1 MGRPRKKPHY
11 DSEKIMK
18 ELIDAVVESFEE
30 TGELKLTAAEFEM
43 SPIKIRKLLITA
55 DVYENEIS
63 AQVQDIYKETKSIS
77 QVMVETGL
85 SRASVSGYLPYQ
97 KMVYGAEELSVAAER
112 TDKYRRRK
120 NAVSEL
126 HDADDPEQALWNA
139 IVEFEGYVFRTV
151 TGLKFKYEL
160 KRGRSGGRN
169 REIIID
175 RMKDSK
181 SLTWSSVMLAYDKI
195 EPKEYI
201 RPKELSDS
209 RGISYLFSIFYR
221 FGLID
226 VDEKLALKLQ
236 QK

>member
-126 HDADDPEQALWNA
+126 ANS
-139 IVEFEGYVFRTV
+139 
-151 TGLKFKYEL
+151 KF
-160 KRGRSGGRN
+160 
-169 REIIID
+169 
-175 RMKDSK
+175 DS
-181 SLTWSSVMLAYDKI
+181 T
-195 EPKEYI
+195 
-201 RPKELSDS
+201 
-209 RGISYLFSIFYR
+209 IFH
-221 FGLID
+221 
-226 VDEKLALKLQ
+226 
-236 QK
+236 

>member
-30 TGELKLTAAEFEM
+30 TGELKLTAAEFDM
-43 SPIKIRKLLITA
+43 SPIKIRKILITA
-55 DVYENEIS
+55 GVYESEIS
-63 AQVQDIYKETKSIS
+63 AQVQDIYRETKSIS
-77 QVMVETGL
+77 QVMLETGL
-85 SRASVSGYLPYQ
+85 SRASISGYLPYQ
-97 KMVYGAEELSVAAER
+97 KMVYGVDELSVAAER

-120 NAVSEL
+120 NAVCEL
-126 HDADDPEQALWNA
+126 HDAANPERALWNA
-139 IVEFEGYVFRTV
+139 IVEFEDYVFRTV

-160 KRGRSGGRN
+160 KRGRNGDRN

-181 SLTWSSVMLAYDKI
+181 PLTWSSVMLAYDKI
-195 EPKEYI
+195 EPKEYS

-226 VDEKLALKLQ
+226 VDENLARKLQ